1 MAMQRMPFIPVS
13 EQTTDIVRISTS
25 PLSPPLT
32 PLIGREQEVET
43 ACALLRRPRTR
54 LLTLTGPG
62 GVGKTSLALQI
73 ATNMEEDFVDGIYLV
88 PLAPISDANLV
99 IPTIAQTLGLG
110 EAGDQPLFERLTAYL
125 QEKHLLLL
133 LDNFDQVISAA
144 TKLSELLTA
153 CPRLKLLVTSREVL
167 RVRYEREFVVPSL
180 ALPDPKHLSDSE
192 SISEYPSVALFMQ
205 RALSIK
211 PDFAITNGNARIIAE
226 ICVRLDGLP
235 LAIELAAARIKL
247 LSPQKLL
254 ERLGHRLQVLTGGAR
269 DAPERHQTLRNTI
282 KWSYDLLSA
291 EEQRLFR
298 RLAVFV
304 GGYTL
309 EAAEAV
315 CGYSQGMSLQDG
327 AMSVLDGLGLLIDKH
342 LVQQIE
348 QANGEPRLVMLETI
362 REYALECLATS
373 DEEATRRAHATYY
386 LALAEEAAQKL
397 ISAQQRLG
405 LEQLVQEYDNLRGAL
420 SWSVEREPEM
430 ALRLCVALGL
440 FWEMLGRLSEGRQWL
455 EKALA
460 ASSGNASTANRIRG
474 KALNSAGGLALGQG
488 DLARGAAFYAES
500 LALFR
505 ELDDRHGIALA
516 IKGQA
521 MAARKA
527 GDYAGSR
534 TLFEQ
539 SLALLRELGDKWDT
553 ADILYHLALTAFLL
567 GDPTTARPLMEEGL
581 MLFRELE
588 DQRGIAYSLGLLGF
602 FSLFLDPSSKRARH
616 LLEEALAVFR
626 SLGDQQAIIYTLGV
640 LGLVALIQG
649 DYAAAHARYK
659 ESLDMVSATGDKF
672 FIGIYLVGLGTAIA
686 REGNLLWAAHLWGAA
701 ETLREVIG
709 APIPPFERQFYE
721 QAIAD
726 ARAQLGEEVFAA
738 AWAWGRTMTPEQ
750 ALAAQ
755 EDVGAAHHVGAQFIA
770 PLGGEADVQSTGVSS
785 SGSSYSSSPVP
796 SPAAPPP
803 ATYPAGLSAR
813 EVEVLR
819 LLAKGLTNA
828 QIAEQLIISPL
839 TVNAHVRSIYS
850 KLGVTSRA
858 AATRYA
864 VEYKLV

>member
-1 MAMQRMPFIPVS
+1 MQRMPFIPVS
-13 EQTTDIVRISTS
+13 EQTTDISRISTS

-62 GVGKTSLALQI
+62 GVGKTSLAIQI
-73 ATNMEEDFVDGIYLV
+73 GTKMVEDFVDGIYLV

-110 EAGDQPLFERLTAYL
+110 ETGDQPLFERLKAYL
-125 QEKHLLLL
+125 QDRHLLLL
-133 LDNFDQVISAA
+133 VDNFEQVVSAA
-144 TKLSELLTA
+144 AQLSELLTA

-180 ALPDPKHLSDSE
+180 ALPDPDHLPDSE
-192 SISEYPSVALFMQ
+192 SISEYPSVALFLQ

-211 PDFAITNGNARIIAE
+211 PDFAITNENARTIAE

-254 ERLGHRLQVLTGGAR
+254 ERLDHRLQVLTGGAR

-291 EEQRLFR
+291 EEQRLFS
-298 RLAVFV
+298 RLSVFV
-304 GGYTL
+304 GGCTL
-309 EAAEAV
+309 EAAEAI
-315 CGYSQGMSLQDG
+315 CGHPPVGAALPLQVDALPLQDG
-327 AMSVLDGLGLLIDKH
+327 AMSMLDGLSLLIDKH
-342 LVQQIE
+342 LLQQVE
-348 QANGEPRLVMLETI
+348 QANGEPRLMMLETI
-362 REYALECLATS
+362 REYALECLTAS
-373 DEEATRRAHATYY
+373 DEDVTRRAHATWY
-386 LALAEEAAQKL
+386 LALAEEAARKL
-397 ISAQQRLG
+397 RSAEQRLG
-405 LEQLVQEYDNLRGAL
+405 LEQLEREYDNLRAAL
-420 SWSVEREPEM
+420 AWSVEQEPET
-430 ALRLCVALGL
+430 ALRLCAALGL
-440 FWEMLGRLSEGRQWL
+440 FWEMLRRLSEGRQWL

-460 ASSGNASTANRIRG
+460 SSSDNTGIATSIRA

-488 DLARGAAFYAES
+488 DLARGAAFYEES
-500 LALFR
+500 LALSR
-505 ELDDRHGIALA
+505 ELNDRHSIALA

-521 MAARKA
+521 MAARMA
-527 GDYAGSR
+527 GDYVRSR

-539 SLALLRELGDKWDT
+539 SLALLRELGTRWNI
-553 ADILYHLALTAFLL
+553 ADILYHSALTAFLL
-567 GDPTTARPLMEEGL
+567 GDPTTARSLMEEGL
-581 MLFRELE
+581 MLFRDLE

-602 FSLFLDPSSKRARH
+602 FSLFLDPSKKAQY
-616 LLEEALAVFR
+616 LLEEALVVFR

-640 LGLVALIQG
+640 LGLVALLQG
-649 DYAAAHARYK
+649 DYATAHARYK
-659 ESLDMVSATGDKF
+659 ESLDMVSVSGDKL

-686 REGNLLWAAHLWGAA
+686 REGQPQWAAHLWGAA
-701 ETLREVIG
+701 EILREAIG

-721 QAIAD
+721 QAMAD

-738 AWAWGRTMTPEQ
+738 AWARGRTMTPEQ
-750 ALAAQ
+750 ALAMQ
-755 EDVGAAHHVGAQFIA
+755 EQPEARQPQEA
-770 PLGGEADVQSTGVSS
+770 PLPLSADVQPS
-785 SGSSYSSSPVP
+785 SSSP
-796 SPAAPPP
+796 APPP
-803 ATYPAGLSAR
+803 ATPSPTYPAGLSAR

-828 QIAEQLIISPL
+828 QIAEQLTISPL
-839 TVNAHVRSIYS
+839 TVNAHLRSIYS

-864 VEYKLV
+864 VEHNLV